1 MLQNRAEAHSGISA
15 RVFLRERRG
24 LKGSMAKTDTRVS
37 YLAIG
42 QIVGPHGI
50 RGEVKVVPLTDF
62 PERFQTGAKVF
73 LGAQTGETDAVP
85 AEIAASRP
93 HQDRWLIRFAHIK
106 DRTAAETLRD
116 LYVLIPEA
124 DAMPLGEH
132 ENYAHDLIGLS
143 VYTVDGRSVG
153 QITEILFTAAN
164 DVYVV
169 RNASSEVLIP
179 ATREVVLSVDLA
191 EGVMKV
197 ALPAGLIAPAGESG
211 EV

>member
-1 MLQNRAEAHSGISA
+1 
-15 RVFLRERRG
+15 
-24 LKGSMAKTDTRVS
+24 MAKTDLRRS

-62 PERFQTGAKVF
+62 PERFNSGARVY
-73 LGAQTGETDAVP
+73 LGAQTGETDAAP

-93 HQDRWLIRFAHIK
+93 HQDRWLVLFTHVK
-106 DRTAAETLRD
+106 DRNAAEALRN
-116 LYVLIPEA
+116 LYVLIPEE

-132 ENYAHDLIGLS
+132 ENYAHDLIGIDVQTL
-143 VYTVDGRSVG
+143 DGRSLG

-169 RNASSEVLIP
+169 RNASGEVLVP
-179 ATREVVLSVDLA
+179 ATREVILSVNVT
-191 EGVMKV
+191 ERVMKV
-197 ALPAGLIAPAGESG
+197 ALPDGLLAPVDESD